1 MAGVDSLCFWG
12 WGKGFPCFPSASP
25 AIPSP
30 LLPRPVPELCD
41 TTSPAG
47 MSEGCMGTLDAKP
60 ASAWGQQGFA
70 WAVGFLLQ
78 MVGAGRCVPIPTS
91 PPGNSWCSRW
101 PVGPVPRELQVKA
114 SSHRK
119 LAAGTLPGQPPQPW
133 LSAWL
138 GTLGGAGTAAV
149 TACSLPIQKRAAH
162 RFLTEGSL
170 SAVSPAWQASPC
182 PETPRRGPL
191 GRSRAYGEN
200 GLG

>member
-1 MAGVDSLCFWG
+1 
-12 WGKGFPCFPSASP
+12 
-25 AIPSP
+25 
-30 LLPRPVPELCD
+30 
-41 TTSPAG
+41 
-47 MSEGCMGTLDAKP
+47 MGTLDAKP

-119 LAAGTLPGQPPQPW
+119 LAAGTLLGQPPQPW

-170 SAVSPAWQASPC
+170 SAVSPAWQASP
-182 PETPRRGPL
+182 
-191 GRSRAYGEN
+191 
-200 GLG
+200 